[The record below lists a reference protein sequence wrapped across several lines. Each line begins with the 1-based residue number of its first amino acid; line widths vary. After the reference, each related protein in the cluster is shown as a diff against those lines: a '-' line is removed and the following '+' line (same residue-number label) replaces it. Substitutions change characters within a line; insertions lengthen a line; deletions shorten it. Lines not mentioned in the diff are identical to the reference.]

1 MELVKIR
8 IRRREEKKKTN
19 GKHPKMFLV
28 VEYVIAH
35 RQSGRTLISIH
46 PNNEREFSVCATM
59 SIADLVLFLIHL
71 DRIFYVCM
79 CFDPYLRDKFQI
91 NGSDSNS

>member
-1 MELVKIR
+1 MEIMELVKRR
-8 IRRREEKKKTN
+8 IRRREEKNKKKTN

-59 SIADLVLFLIHL
+59 SIADL
-71 DRIFYVCM
+71 IF
-79 CFDPYLRDKFQI
+79 
-91 NGSDSNS
+91 